1 MKHQNGSNRDQ
12 TKPQS
17 EKRFEYWLSLY
28 EKKLIKSTRSYH
40 DNKQSYKIYMI
51 HFCQFKFYFA
61 KEFFFVISDFFKLRE
76 ITHQCNIKISQKT
89 LLQYS

>member
-28 EKKLIKSTRSYH
+28 EKKLIKSTRSYQI
-40 DNKQSYKIYMI
+40 NN
-51 HFCQFKFYFA
+51 
-61 KEFFFVISDFFKLRE
+61 L
-76 ITHQCNIKISQKT
+76 IK
-89 LLQYS
+89 YS